1 MARFIGLDRKGR
13 PTLLLLGA
21 RVARHLSPAKRD
33 RLLLHLL
40 MQAEPLASASGDQ
53 GFALM
58 LLHSDFNWDMDVAWL
73 QEARKRIGADAP
85 TLARKLGAVYVLR
98 PTQWL
103 RSLVG
108 MARSMLKV
116 SDNFWGKLEFVERDA
131 DLAAHFDLAA
141 ISAPSGAG
149 IAGVAERGADERGLT
164 VEAAMRVAAAADGGG
179 TEGRTVAAA
188 TTAAAAAAGAAY
200 DETTARA
207 AAAARQAAEV
217 RGAATEAAGL
227 GAAGAEAEAVA
238 EAAFGAAARAR
249 AAAAAEARAA
259 AVAAA
264 RAAAADQVKLL
275 EAEKKAAER
284 DRDFYA
290 ARLDAAAA
298 TGSDG
303 LGGGAGGAA
312 EREATALQVRDLERQ
327 LDAANHG
334 AEAVRAQCADVVRE
348 RHALKVQLGAS
359 HERLAEAMATAEAHG
374 ESESFLSSLRADAG
388 GDGAA
393 DGLTVSRALVEL
405 QKALQRAV
413 GDKVLAEQQRKL
425 EREAARQEAA
435 VARTEALQLRGE
447 REAALGRLHAA
458 LEASHTLRC
467 ESPLHL
473 PPTFYPPL
481 SHPPAPRH
489 PSTCTLLPLHPPAP

>member
-21 RVARHLSPAKRD
+21 RVAKHLSPAKRD

-40 MQAEPLASASGDQ
+40 VQAEPLASASGDQ

-131 DLAAHFDLAA
+131 DLAAHFDLAS

-149 IAGVAERGADERGLT
+149 IAGVAERGVDERGLT
-164 VEAAMRVAAAADGGG
+164 VEAAMRAAAAADGGG
-179 TEGRTVAAA
+179 AEGRAVGAAA
-188 TTAAAAAAGAAY
+188 MVAAAAAGAAY

-207 AAAARQAAEV
+207 AAAARAAAEV
-217 RGAATEAAGL
+217 RGAAATEVAGL

-249 AAAAAEARAA
+249 ASAAVEARAA

-264 RAAAADQVKLL
+264 RAAAADEVKLL

-298 TGSDG
+298 AGG
-303 LGGGAGGAA
+303 GGGGAGGGAESEAA
-312 EREATALQVRDLERQ
+312 ALQVRDLERQ
-327 LDAANHG
+327 LDAANL
-334 AEAVRAQCADVVRE
+334 AASAAQVQCADVVRE

-359 HERLAEAMATAEAHG
+359 HERLAEAMATAEARG
-374 ESESFLSSLRADAG
+374 ESEAFLSSLRADAG

-425 EREAARQEAA
+425 EREAARQ
-435 VARTEALQLRGE
+435 V
-447 REAALGRLHAA
+447 
-458 LEASHTLRC
+458 C
-467 ESPLHL
+467 
-473 PPTFYPPL
+473 
-481 SHPPAPRH
+481 
-489 PSTCTLLPLHPPAP
+489 C

>member
-1 MARFIGLDRKGR
+1 
-13 PTLLLLGA
+13 
-21 RVARHLSPAKRD
+21 
-33 RLLLHLL
+33 
-40 MQAEPLASASGDQ
+40 MQSEPLASASGDQ

-58 LLHSDFNWDMDVAWL
+58 LLHADFNWDMDMAWL

-85 TLARKLGAVYVLR
+85 TLVRKLGAVYVLR

-116 SDNFWGKLEFVERDA
+116 SDTFWGKLEFVEQDA

-149 IAGVAERGADERGLT
+149 ITGVAERGVDERGLT
-164 VEAAMRVAAAADGGG
+164 VEAAMRAAAAADGGG
-179 TEGRTVAAA
+179 TEERAVAAA

-207 AAAARQAAEV
+207 AVAARQAAEV
-217 RGAATEAAGL
+217 RAAAAAEAAGL

-238 EAAFGAAARAR
+238 EEAFGAAARAR

-264 RAAAADQVKLL
+264 RAAAADEVKLL

-298 TGSDG
+298 TGG
-303 LGGGAGGAA
+303 GGGGAGGAGGAA
-312 EREATALQVRDLERQ
+312 EREAAALQVHDLERQ
-327 LDAANHG
+327 LDAANLG
-334 AEAVRAQCADVVRE
+334 AEAARAQCADVVRE

-359 HERLAEAMATAEAHG
+359 HERLAEAIATAEARG
-374 ESESFLSSLRADAG
+374 ESETFLSSLRADAG
-388 GDGAA
+388 ADGAA

-425 EREAARQEAA
+425 EREAGRQ
-435 VARTEALQLRGE
+435 V
-447 REAALGRLHAA
+447 
-458 LEASHTLRC
+458 RC
-467 ESPLHL
+467 LSPHV
-473 PPTFYPPL
+473 
-481 SHPPAPRH
+481 
-489 PSTCTLLPLHPPAP
+489 